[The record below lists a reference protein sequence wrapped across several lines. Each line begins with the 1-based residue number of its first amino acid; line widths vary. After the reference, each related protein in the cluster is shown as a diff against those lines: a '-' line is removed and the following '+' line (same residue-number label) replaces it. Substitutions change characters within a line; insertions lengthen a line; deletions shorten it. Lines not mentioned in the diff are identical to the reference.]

1 MPGEIDIA
9 SNLATVAKSV
19 AAVTYLSSYVHI

>member
-1 MPGEIDIA
+1 MSGEIDIA